1 MSDPR
6 EFDLFRYKKL
16 HRFAALAEECGDVEI
31 RLLEVA
37 DHGVAHAVEGDDIGR
52 W

>member
-6 EFDLFRYKKL
+6 ELCSLVYEKL
-16 HRFAALAEECGDVEI
+16 HRFPALAEEGGDVEI

-37 DHGVAHAVEGDDIGR
+37 DHGVAHAVERDDIGR